1 MLTTAK
7 KARMLAALKEYRRRY
22 LKKNITELDESGT
35 RLMINHFLTDIL
47 GFISLE
53 EIKTEYMIRGT
64 YADYVIQRGGV
75 RDFLVEVKALS
86 LNLSEKHLRQVV
98 NYGANEGID
107 WALLTNGRQFEFYK
121 IIFDKP
127 IDYRMVLSVDL
138 TEATNL
144 KGAVEALQY
153 LHKDEVR
160 KKSLDLLWNRYSAL
174 EPHSL
179 AGLLYSKPVLNFVR
193 RELKR
198 KYKAKFEDRDVIE
211 GINRILTEC
220 VDIENVKQ
228 LKVKRRKKDLK
239 QEEKQATVVAAQVA
253 DELDAGAP
261 LAHESVVA
269 DHSNLN

>member
-7 KARMLAALKEYRRRY
+7 KARMLSALKEYRRRY
-22 LKKNITELDESGT
+22 LKKNIAELDESGT

-174 EPHSL
+174 EPHAL
-179 AGLLYSKPVLNFVR
+179 AGLLYSKPVLNFIR
-193 RELKR
+193 RGLKR
-198 KYKAKFEDRDVIE
+198 KYKTKFEDRDVIE

-220 VDIENVKQ
+220 VDVDNVKQ
-228 LKVKRRKKDLK
+228 VKVRRKKKDVK
-239 QEEKQATVVAAQVA
+239 PEERQTTVIKAHLT
-253 DELDAGAP
+253 DEPDPGAP
-261 LAHESVVA
+261 LAHESMVTGN
-269 DHSNLN
+269 NLN